1 MSISLSKSDQTEID
15 RDISPAPGISLRNIG
30 KSFGRRQV
38 LQHIDLDIAQGQF
51 VSLIGPSG
59 AGKSTLLRLIA
70 GLNASTS
77 GRMQLHSPRPER
89 PVQIRVMFQ
98 EDRLL
103 PWQTVLD
110 NITLGARDQQA
121 AALELLR
128 AVGLQGHENDFP
140 STLSGGQKQ
149 RAALARALLHR
160 PDILLLDEPF
170 GALDAITRVS
180 MQLLLFQ
187 MLRDHPCTVVLVTHD
202 VEEAVVLSNRI
213 LVLRDGGIA
222 KDLALEGDI
231 PRDRGQADLASLKAQ
246 LINELLVQEA
256 LHEAAKAKTA
266 QVAA

>member
-1 MSISLSKSDQTEID
+1 MNSILSSRQDAEIKED
-15 RDISPAPGISLRNIG
+15 GFTACAVSLRNIG
-30 KSFGRRQV
+30 KSFGPRQV
-38 LQHIDLDIAQGQF
+38 LQHIDLDIAQGEF

-70 GLNASTS
+70 GLEAGSS
-77 GRMQLHSPRPER
+77 GRMQLSSPEPGRPA
-89 PVQIRVMFQ
+89 QIRVMFQ

-110 NITLGARDQQA
+110 NITLGAREQRP

-180 MQLLLFQ
+180 MQLLLFD
-187 MLRDHPCTVVLVTHD
+187 MLRDHPCAVVLVTHD

-222 KDLALEGDI
+222 RDLALEGAI
-231 PRDRGQADLASLKAQ
+231 PRDRGSADLATLKAR

-256 LHEAAKAKTA
+256 LHEAAQATSA
-266 QVAA
+266 SA

>member
-1 MSISLSKSDQTEID
+1 MSAILSSRQDAEIKED
-15 RDISPAPGISLRNIG
+15 GFAACAVSLRNIG

-38 LQHIDLDIAQGQF
+38 LQHIDLDITQGEF

-70 GLNASTS
+70 GLEDCSS
-77 GRMQLHSPRPER
+77 GRMRLNSPAPER
-89 PVQIRVMFQ
+89 PAQIRVMFQ

-110 NITLGARDQQA
+110 NITLGAREQRP

-180 MQLLLFQ
+180 MQLLLFD

-222 KDLALEGDI
+222 RDLVLEGAI
-231 PRDRGQADLASLKAQ
+231 PRDRGQADLATLKAG

-256 LHEAAKAKTA
+256 LHEAAQATSA
-266 QVAA
+266 SA